1 MKKSFNTFWEDYYD
15 MCIIPQTAWMKKHW
29 RGYIA
34 MLIGCGV
41 GSYAIGWIAEN
52 KDEIGDKVKGIF
64 KKDEEA

>member
-1 MKKSFNTFWEDYYD
+1 

-41 GSYAIGWIAEN
+41 GGYAIGWIAEN